1 MAQLFSILKKWAN
14 ISGRLQ
20 YSLRHVEKIFFKIQF
35 EVSRKL
41 HVSGKNTPSR
51 NAEFYAYFKMQKITK
66 KVVAEKTPFRIQNR

>member
-1 MAQLFSILKKWAN
+1 MLK
-14 ISGRLQ
+14 
-20 YSLRHVEKIFFKIQF
+20 KIFFKIQF

-51 NAEFYAYFKMQKITK
+51 NAEFYANFKMQKITK